1 VAIWIRLVV
10 VIYNVLSWRVDV
22 ISEEMRGGSEL
33 GNATNLAFDSFFRNL
48 PSGPEA
54 SKPSK
59 VFDPHDIRSKW
70 IVWRRLLQVTFRK
83 TECRRPGMAQQGL
96 FQILYFAISEI
107 IEVLKH
113 AMVRNS
119 IAMYAARR
127 DSTRRAYSPERQHP

>member
-1 VAIWIRLVV
+1 V
-10 VIYNVLSWRVDV
+10 SWEIQQD
-22 ISEEMRGGSEL
+22 
-33 GNATNLAFDSFFRNL
+33 LAFNSFFRNL

-83 TECRRPGMAQQGL
+83 AESRRPGMAQQGL

-107 IEVLKH
+107 IEMLKH
-113 AMVRNS
+113 AMVRNA
-119 IAMYAARR
+119 IAMYAARM
-127 DSTRRAYSPERQHP
+127 DSTRRAHSPERQHL